1 MTTLDQVKGLLREL
15 NLKFED
21 ASGSGQ
27 EILAITFVSEPNE
40 ISYRNSRGEPTMV
53 LFVRIMERGEFL
65 SVLSGSG
72 WNITGCTNCAAVF
85 EVLANLATKFKMIRF
100 DNCDDGEIRPNV
112 EIPLEDSC
120 LTSRQLSRALGC
132 ILQFVRQYDQD
143 VMRAIL
149 GEEEDVDLA
158 EEAGGMSELRRI
170 LKGRE
175 SDE

>member
-1 MTTLDQVKGLLREL
+1 M
-15 NLKFED
+15 
-21 ASGSGQ
+21 
-27 EILAITFVSEPNE
+27 
-40 ISYRNSRGEPTMV
+40 
-53 LFVRIMERGEFL
+53 MERLGQ
-65 SVLSGSG
+65 
-72 WNITGCTNCAAVF
+72 
-85 EVLANLATKFKMIRF
+85 
-100 DNCDDGEIRPNV
+100 
-112 EIPLEDSC
+112 IPLEDSC